1 MSAVSPIQIR
11 DLMGTIPSW
20 ARMLPNM
27 ADNTLFSESGMD
39 SLALLELISEIQNRY
54 GVEISDDDVQH
65 ISTIAD
71 IARYL
76 CDRMQ

>member
-11 DLMGTIPSW
+11 DLMETIPSW

-27 ADNTLFSESGMD
+27 ADNTLFSETGMD
-39 SLALLELISEIQNRY
+39 SLALLELVSEIQNRY